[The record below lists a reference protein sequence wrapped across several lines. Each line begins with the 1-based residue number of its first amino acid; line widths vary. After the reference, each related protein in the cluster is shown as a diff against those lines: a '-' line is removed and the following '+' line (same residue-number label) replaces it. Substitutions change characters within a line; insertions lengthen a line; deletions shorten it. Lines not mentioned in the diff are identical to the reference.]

1 MLVAYT
7 SAMNRNMV
15 LIGFKVKF
23 SIKYKIVNCKKRRR
37 FLLIK
42 KLLTRLVA

>member
-37 FLLIK
+37 FFAQK
-42 KLLTRLVA
+42 KAAYRLVA